1 LKHAKRRTFYNP
13 EGKMPIAKRY
23 LPDLL
28 TANEISDL
36 LGRTRS
42 WWSQLVSA
50 GVATPVDRAGP
61 RGAARYRLADALQIG
76 MDRNCDLTDVMP
88 RVPPSVLAAMERR
101 DDDDVEANDGETLD
115 EARARK
121 ASADASLAELKL
133 AAARAELLDADTVR
147 RVYADVGAAT
157 REAVM
162 ALEVEAATE
171 LDEHG
176 LTWLQGALRR
186 ALEQASADAERL
198 SAALDGPD
206 DDTDEAE

>member
-1 LKHAKRRTFYNP
+1 
-13 EGKMPIAKRY
+13 
-23 LPDLL
+23 
-28 TANEISDL
+28 
-36 LGRTRS
+36 
-42 WWSQLVSA
+42 
-50 GVATPVDRAGP
+50 
-61 RGAARYRLADALQIG
+61 
-76 MDRNCDLTDVMP
+76 
-88 RVPPSVLAAMERR
+88 MERR
-101 DDDDVEANDGETLD
+101 DDDDVEPRDGETLD